1 MFKNVWVYAVVG
13 GWPESLTVLEDAL
26 TAMPFVP
33 GTAGQDKAV
42 GWMPARGQAHGVM
55 AESVNGQWM
64 LRFMV
69 ETRQVPASI
78 IQRKIEEACEQIEA
92 TSGRKPG
99 KKEKRDLKEEIKA
112 ALLPQ
117 AFPRQQSTWVWLD
130 PTTHRLVLDTTSA
143 ARADDILTALVKLL
157 DGFVAEPLNT
167 ATSPTVAMATW
178 LAEQAAPAGFAIGK
192 ECELKSADESQAVVR
207 YARHPL
213 LTEEVQA
220 HLAQGKQPTRL
231 ALHWDDRVNFVL
243 TDALQL
249 KKLAFEDS
257 VLEQAKA
264 QGQHADNFDGSVLMA
279 TAELGPLIGDLIDAL
294 DGLAPFGMAPAVLPT
309 ASAGTSA
316 TSSNTGMGQASKV
329 AGVGGP
335 TASSQAS
342 PSVTTSVERG
352 VTTRTLQSDATDTDP
367 PF

>member
-33 GTAGQDKAV
+33 GTASQDKAV

-78 IQRKIEEACEQIEA
+78 IQRRIEEACEQIEA

-130 PTTHRLVLDTTSA
+130 PVTHRLVLDTTSA

-178 LAEQAAPAGFAIGK
+178 LSEQAAPAGFAIGK

-231 ALHWDDRVNFVL
+231 ALQWDDRVNFVL

-257 VLEQAKA
+257 VLEQAKS
-264 QGQHADNFDGSVLMA
+264 QGQHADDFDGSVLMA

-294 DGLAPFGMAPAVLPT
+294 DGLAAFGMAPTTPPQRSGNAPATTGAVSAAN
-309 ASAGTSA
+309 ASNPMAPNAPPMRRAG
-316 TSSNTGMGQASKV
+316 M
-329 AGVGGP
+329 P
-335 TASSQAS
+335 
-342 PSVTTSVERG
+342 VTTSVDRG
-352 VTTRTLQSDATDTDP
+352 VTTRTLQTDASDDNP

>member
-1 MFKNVWVYAVVG
+1 
-13 GWPESLTVLEDAL
+13 
-26 TAMPFVP
+26 
-33 GTAGQDKAV
+33 
-42 GWMPARGQAHGVM
+42 MPARGQSHGVL

-78 IQRKIEEACEQIEA
+78 IQRRVEEACEQIEA

-167 ATSPTVAMATW
+167 ATSPTTAMATW
-178 LAEQAAPAGFAIGK
+178 LAEQTAPAGFAIGQ

-213 LTEEVQA
+213 LTDEVQA

-231 ALHWDDRVNFVL
+231 ALQWDDRVNFVL
-243 TDALQL
+243 TDSLQL

-264 QGQHADNFDGSVLMA
+264 QGQHADDFDGSVLMA

-294 DGLAPFGMAPAVLPT
+294 DGLAPFGMAPAKPDTVPP
-309 ASAGTSA
+309 APAA
-316 TSSNTGMGQASKV
+316 APN
-329 AGVGGP
+329 AGVPG
-335 TASSQAS
+335 A
-342 PSVTTSVERG
+342 SVTPTVTRSDRG
-352 VTTRTLQSDATDTDP
+352 VTTRTLQSNPNDDSP

>member
-1 MFKNVWVYAVVG
+1 VFKNVWVYAVVG

-33 GTAGQDKAV
+33 GTASQDKTV
-42 GWMPARGQAHGVM
+42 GWMPARGQSHGVM

-78 IQRKIEEACEQIEA
+78 IQRRVEEACEQIEA

-99 KKEKRDLKEEIKA
+99 KKEKRDLKEDIKA

-167 ATSPTVAMATW
+167 ATSPTTAMATW
-178 LAEQAAPAGFAIGK
+178 LAEQAAPAGFAIGQ

-213 LTEEVQA
+213 LTDEVQA

-231 ALHWDDRVNFVL
+231 ALQWDDRVNFVL
-243 TDALQL
+243 TDSLQL

-257 VLEQAKA
+257 VLDQAKA
-264 QGQHADNFDGSVLMA
+264 QGQHADDFDGSVLMA

-294 DGLAPFGMAPAVLPT
+294 DGLAPFGMAPAKPDT
-309 ASAGTSA
+309 APPAPA
-316 TSSNTGMGQASKV
+316 AAPNTGMPGA
-329 AGVGGP
+329 
-335 TASSQAS
+335 
-342 PSVTTSVERG
+342 SVTPTVTRSDRG
-352 VTTRTLQSDATDTDP
+352 VTTRTLQSNPNDDSP